1 MNVYLD
7 YNATT
12 PVDPA
17 VVEAMLPFLREN
29 FGNAGSV
36 HTPGQR
42 ARAAVDAA
50 RASAAALIGAQP
62 KEIVFTSGGTE
73 ADNLAIFGTIA
84 AVEKGD
90 GITRHVSQAGS
101 AMNARN
107 GENTSSRKSA
117 GSANDAA
124 RAKSAGGASAAAAG
138 KPRKHVITSA
148 IDHHA
153 VLHACEELERRGIDV
168 TYIPVS
174 HARESQGLVDPEDV
188 RRAIRPETVL
198 ITIMHANNELGVIQ
212 PIEEIGRIA
221 REAGVRFHCD
231 AVQSAGKV
239 PLDVNRLGVDLLSI
253 SAHKFCGP
261 KGVGALY
268 VREGTALEPLV
279 RGGHAERDRRPG
291 TENVPGIVAIG
302 KAAELSR
309 KLLVEE
315 MTRIGALR
323 DRLEAALLERIP
335 RAHVN
340 GDRKHRVP
348 NTLNLT
354 FSGAGGEAMMIS
366 LDLQGIA
373 CSTGAACSSGSTEPS
388 HVLIAAGLSYDD
400 ARSSLRLS
408 LGRPTTEAEIE
419 YAIEKIPA
427 VVERLRALSPR
438 EQNFPASV
446 ASAR

>member
-17 VVEAMLPFLREN
+17 VVEAMLPFLTEN

-50 RASAAALIGAQP
+50 RASVAALIGAQT

-73 ADNLAIFGTIA
+73 ADNLAIFGSVA
-84 AVEKGD
+84 ATEKS
-90 GITRHVSQAGS
+90 VGS
-101 AMNARN
+101 GKEAS
-107 GENTSSRKSA
+107 T
-117 GSANDAA
+117 
-124 RAKSAGGASAAAAG
+124 AKSAADAKNASSGARSDSGSKNASSGGATGNGGGFAAE
-138 KPRKHVITSA
+138 KPRRHVITSA

-174 HARESQGLVDPEDV
+174 HARETQGLVDPEEV

-309 KLLVEE
+309 KLLAEE
-315 MTRIGALR
+315 MARIGALR
-323 DRLEAALLERIP
+323 DRLESALLERIP

-354 FSGAGGEAMMIS
+354 FAGAGGEAMVIS

-408 LGRPTTEAEIE
+408 LGRPTTAAEID

-438 EQNFPASV
+438 DQNSPAV